1 MLKNSD
7 ELNGMREAGK
17 LAAEVL
23 EMITDYVKPGISTG
37 ELDEIC
43 FKYITL
49 SLIHI

>member
-37 ELDEIC
+37 NWMRYVSNI
-43 FKYITL
+43 
-49 SLIHI
+49 